1 MGKTKILITVFMVVI
16 CILSIP
22 TLSNATNE
30 ELVIVKDTTN
40 QYIIYLNQYLN
51 SEFEFAFSNEKTAD
65 IGTLSFMES
74 ALDSQA
80 EEGANNIAYVDSSN
94 IAMFENPTYMWIK
107 VNGEIKVSAR
117 EIDLTDNI
125 TKLELDIVDTT
136 SKVIP
141 IVLEQKQVVNEENE
155 EGTKITETVGV
166 AKIAENITDGE
177 YQIIKRETTED
188 TNKLFALAELME
200 KNEFTDIYTQIKAS
214 KDFFEISVK
223 QLNDLKE
230 ENWKTVEDFTI
241 EQPKE
246 AQTGDQ
252 YILYVKSG
260 DIVDVHFLTSYRE
273 YEEEY
278 IKEQVTTL
286 LPHTYDNNT
295 ILIVLGIV
303 VVAIILVSI
312 RIVILKRKGQD
323 K

>member
-1 MGKTKILITVFMVVI
+1 MAKTKILITLLMVIV

-30 ELVIVKDTTN
+30 ELVIVRDTTN
-40 QYIIYLNQYLN
+40 QYIIYLKQYLN
-51 SEFEFAFSNEKTAD
+51 IKFEFAFSNDKDVDVT
-65 IGTLSFMES
+65 TLSFNES
-74 ALDSQA
+74 ALDSQ
-80 EEGANNIAYVDSSN
+80 EDGANNIAYVESSN
-94 IAMFENPTYMWIK
+94 IAIFDNPTYMWVK
-107 VNGEIKVSAR
+107 VNGEVKVSAR

-125 TKLELDIVDTT
+125 TKAELDIVNTT

-141 IVLEQKQVVNEENE
+141 VVLEQKQIVNEENE
-155 EGTKITETVGV
+155 EGTKITETIGV
-166 AKIAENITDGE
+166 AKISENITDGE
-177 YQIIKRETTED
+177 YQIVKRNATGDSD
-188 TNKLFALAELME
+188 TLFKLAELIE
-200 KNEFTDIYTQIKAS
+200 KNEFTDSYTQIQAS
-214 KDFFEISVK
+214 KEFFEICVK

-230 ENWKTVEDFTI
+230 ENWKTIENSTI

-246 AQTGDQ
+246 SETGDQ

-260 DIVDVHFLTSYRE
+260 NTVDLHFLTSFRE
-273 YEEEY
+273 FKEEY